1 MVTLKLP
8 TYVRREEPL
17 RGRPR
22 RFLAIFSSGLR
33 RELRRV
39 TTILPLFLAIAFG
52 VIFTIFTIFLAAVF
66 QPLAEIDASYFFGTL
81 ANPIILFFTLIVAA
95 TVGSGLIADDIRHM
109 SLTLY
114 LSRPIT
120 TADYLLSKAS
130 IVAFAL
136 VLAIAFP
143 VVLGPIVAAILL
155 YTTWEVAIQALLSG
169 IAFGLLA
176 TVLFSTLVLMFS
188 SLTPRKGIAAAGTF
202 VAVLALEA
210 ITFPLRQVIGSD
222 SVFYLSLY
230 ENLLAVGRVLY
241 GVDPGVLGWEVSLVI
256 LVAVILACSTISYI
270 RVRSMEVVAP
280 S

>member
-1 MVTLKLP
+1 MVTVKLP

-17 RGRPR
+17 QGRPR
-22 RFLAIFSSGLR
+22 RFLAIFSSGLK
-33 RELRRV
+33 RELKRV
-39 TTILPLFLAIAFG
+39 TNIIALFLAIAFG
-52 VIFTIFTIFLAAVF
+52 VILTIFTVFLAAAF
-66 QPLAEIDASYFFGTL
+66 QPLAELDASYFFGTL
-81 ANPIILFFTLIVAA
+81 ANPALLFFALIVAA
-95 TVGSGLIADDIRHM
+95 SVGSGLIADDIRHM

-120 TADYLLSKAS
+120 TSDYLLSKAS

-143 VVLGPIVAAILL
+143 AVLGPIVAAILL
-155 YTTWEVAIQALLSG
+155 YVTWEVAIQALLAG
-169 IAFGLLA
+169 IAFGLFA

-188 SLTPRKGIAAAGTF
+188 SLTARKGIAAA
-202 VAVLALEA
+202 AVFAGALALQG
-210 ITFPLRQVIGSD
+210 ITFPLREVVGSD
-222 SVFYLSLY
+222 SIFHLSLY

-256 LVAVILACSTISYI
+256 LVAVVLASSAIAFL
-270 RVRSMEVVAP
+270 RVRSMEVVAA